1 MDAWAGATGMILDPL
16 RVCRQIG
23 EFDGNGFHQK
33 LRMPARRD
41 RSFRERDRAFW
52 LIVTDRF
59 GTVTAHFGDRDRG
72 AVHPTL
78 PAPALQKTP

>member
-1 MDAWAGATGMILDPL
+1 MDAGAGAAGMILDPL
-16 RVCRQIG
+16 RVCRQTG
-23 EFDGNGFHQK
+23 GSDGNGFHQK

-41 RSFRERDRAFW
+41 RRFRERDRAFR

-59 GTVTAHFGDRDRG
+59 GTVTVHFGDRDRG